1 MICHETLQLPLQHTT
16 FDAIDDRVVG
26 LLLICRCLLW
36 SADICFRYYK
46 IDNVTS
52 EQLLFCVEPIP
63 TSGDPEYFNEHKAY
77 QDNMATQEQVQTAL
91 EAAIALAVSVKLP
104 PFWPDKTDIWFA
116 QAEAQFKMKN
126 ITNEKTKYAYVVSVQ
141 DSDKATQVL
150 DIIRAPPAEEP
161 YKALKNRLTVWVT
174 KHLHSA

>member
-1 MICHETLQLPLQHTT
+1 
-16 FDAIDDRVVG
+16 
-26 LLLICRCLLW
+26 
-36 SADICFRYYK
+36 
-46 IDNVTS
+46 
-52 EQLLFCVEPIP
+52 
-63 TSGDPEYFNEHKAY
+63 
-77 QDNMATQEQVQTAL
+77 MATQEQVQTAL

-126 ITNEKTKYAYVVSVQ
+126 ITNKKTKYAYVVSVQ

>member
-1 MICHETLQLPLQHTT
+1 M
-16 FDAIDDRVVG
+16 
-26 LLLICRCLLW
+26 
-36 SADICFRYYK
+36 
-46 IDNVTS
+46 
-52 EQLLFCVEPIP
+52 P
-63 TSGDPEYFNEHKAY
+63 TSGDPKYFNEHKAY

-126 ITNEKTKYAYVVSVQ
+126 ITNKKTKYAYVVSVQ

-161 YKALKNRLTVWVT
+161 YKALKNRLTKAFAISDWERASKLLDMNAFTVPNNN
-174 KHLHSA
+174 A